1 MKMYQLL
8 RDNVRTGTYTVE
20 GLKQMNLKAFDLIW
34 VENESIM
41 WKYPSE
47 IAELSQHAPKA
58 IVHEGTRVNNLKEKQ
73 IRYFR
78 SCFGVSNDN
87 NNMAFE
93 LSTLPDAFTSDV
105 PAGYEYLVAANNRNS
120 YSGSMFVSTEAEHA
134 IIDNEVIELATENNF
149 NVLGEKQFVDTVE
162 TTANHEQF
170 TTVLPVSEYAR
181 KNRRVKVNGKATKKA
196 FSAIAGLWL
205 VASVLSYLKL

>member
-47 IAELSQHAPKA
+47 IAELSQYAPKA
-58 IVHEGTRVNNLKEKQ
+58 IIHEGTRVNALKEKQ

-78 SCFGVSNDN
+78 SCFGVSNDK
-87 NNMAFE
+87 NNMTFE

-105 PAGYEYLVAANNRNS
+105 PVGYEYLVAANNRNS
-120 YSGSMFVSTEAEHA
+120 YGGSMFVSTEAEHA
-134 IIDNEVIELATENNF
+134 IIDNEVIDLVADNNF
-149 NVLGEKQFVDTVE
+149 NVLGEKQFVDTME
-162 TTANHEQF
+162 ISANHEQF

-181 KNRRVKVNGKATKKA
+181 KNRRVKVNGKANKNA
-196 FSAIAGLWL
+196 FSAITGLWL